1 MIMCNCAL
9 ASVNILISL
18 YPIQW
23 AGAARAYRAGLGGQ
37 ESLLFDKRLRRW
49 FINVTRLDSISP
61 RFVGKTEKI
70 NHPSVF
76 YPDGVALCDSW
87 SRPRMTLL
95 SLVLEKHDVYGRG

>member
-23 AGAARAYRAGLGGQ
+23 ARATRAHRAGLGAQ
-37 ESLLFDKRLRRW
+37 ESLLFYKRLHRW
-49 FINVTRLDSISP
+49 FINITRLDSISP
-61 RFVGKTEKI
+61 RFVGKAEKI
-70 NHPSVF
+70 NHPSIF
-76 YPDGVALCDSW
+76 YPDGVALRDSW
-87 SRPRMTLL
+87 SRPRVTPL